1 MDYKNGKVY
10 KLQCE
15 DGHYY
20 IGSTATELRK
30 RFCNHKT
37 KSKVRNSRV
46 YQHINALGWDKVR
59 IVLVEDFPCESKE
72 HLVRK
77 EDEYIRACR
86 DDPMCLNM
94 IGAVLS
100 AENRTQQA
108 SEYRETHKEERKA
121 SATIYRQTH
130 KEKHAA
136 HSRAYYHAHKDEINA
151 RRRKTDSSASS

>member
-30 RFCNHKT
+30 RFWNHKFSGARQRPT
-37 KSKVRNSRV
+37 ARV

-72 HLVRK
+72 HLLRK
-77 EDEYIRACR
+77 EDEHIRACR
-86 DDPMCLNM
+86 DDPLCLNM
-94 IGAVLS
+94 FSAVV
-100 AENRTQQA
+100 N
-108 SEYRETHKEERKA
+108 KEEAKA
-121 SATIYRQTH
+121 NGRIASL
-130 KEKHAA
+130 KH
-136 HSRAYYHAHKDEINA
+136 YHAHKDEIKA